1 MPRTFPPYSPCPNVI
16 VNRVFES
23 VHAWKC
29 YMATTLYTTEEMLG
43 FISKFLS
50 LFFSTPH
57 DIFSDAKITGYWL
70 DNDWKDNAIWTPLL
84 PTPDLEKHP
93 IKLNYNKVPSD
104 RAKIQIYFRLCSC
117 RKRVACC
124 LEFLLNETV
133 CVSPCLC
140 HPPIPLIRVKSII
153 TRKLLAYSLQ
163 IIMDKLKFQY
173 SEIRDFFSW
182 DSFSFAQRNQYF
194 DKLGA

>member
-1 MPRTFPPYSPCPNVI
+1 MLENVTWLLPYILQKKCLALSQNSYLYSFLLHMIYFQMPKLQVIDWIMIERIMLSEPPS
-16 VNRVFES
+16 S
-23 VHAWKC
+23 
-29 YMATTLYTTEEMLG
+29 
-43 FISKFLS
+43 
-50 LFFSTPH
+50 
-57 DIFSDAKITGYWL
+57 
-70 DNDWKDNAIWTPLL
+70 